1 MLRLFLKDLIYS
13 FLERGEGRVKERETW
28 IWGRNREILI
38 SCLSHA
44 PRLRTKPATQAR
56 ALTRNWT
63 SDFSVCGK
71 MPNPWSHTSQSEYLN
86 ICNFQGLKETPWSST
101 PVGSMWTMN
110 PKQLTVRV
118 LDGASRHVILSLQSS
133 FLSGYFNQK
142 KKSTPYKSVRNR
154 KWGRWCGIQVPCWGT
169 CAVSNSCE
177 HLTIEMIG

>member
-1 MLRLFLKDLIYS
+1 MHIQVHFSKLTGCHWMLRLFLKDLIYS

-142 KKSTPYKSVRNR
+142 KKKYS
-154 KWGRWCGIQVPCWGT
+154 I
-169 CAVSNSCE
+169 
-177 HLTIEMIG
+177 